1 MESVELDVHFWRY
14 SISQIPMR
22 PRFNL
27 KLTNAPKLVF
37 ALSAIAALGMSA
49 SPADTEPIAQRQRD
63 RHHNDAEVTIPQERY
78 IEYDRYFNP
87 RFEFSLA
94 YPENLVSPQAPPQNN
109 DGRTFVSPDG
119 DIEIKAFGY
128 HNSLNQPLSAAYQ
141 RAARSHTQEHPTR
154 DVTYKTRGE
163 NWFVVSGY
171 QGDDIFYTKQILRD
185 GKYKVLSI
193 RYDLSLKPEFDPI
206 VAEIAES
213 FNG

>member
-1 MESVELDVHFWRY
+1 M
-14 SISQIPMR
+14 Q

-27 KLTNAPKLVF
+27 TLANVPKIAL
-37 ALSAIAALGMSA
+37 ALSAIAALGIGA
-49 SPADTEPIAQRQRD
+49 PPTNAEPIAQRDRRD
-63 RHHNDAEVTIPQERY
+63 NNAEVTIPPERY

-109 DGRTFVSPDG
+109 DGRTFVSPEG

-171 QGDDIFYTKQILRD
+171 QGNDIFYTKTILRD

-193 RYDLSLKPEFDPI
+193 RYDLSLKPKFDPI
-206 VAEIAES
+206 VAEIAQS

>member
-1 MESVELDVHFWRY
+1 MESVELDVHFWRH
-14 SISQIPMR
+14 SISKIPMR

-27 KLTNAPKLVF
+27 KLKNTPKLVL

-49 SPADTEPIAQRQRD
+49 SPADAEPIAQRQRD
-63 RHHNDAEVTIPQERY
+63 RHYNDAEVTIPQERY

-109 DGRTFVSPDG
+109 DGRTFVSPEG

-141 RAARSHTQEHPTR
+141 RAARSHTQEHHHETELQQR
-154 DVTYKTRGE
+154 QRSRRNCRGSRRHSP
-163 NWFVVSGY
+163 NARRS
-171 QGDDIFYTKQILRD
+171 
-185 GKYKVLSI
+185 
-193 RYDLSLKPEFDPI
+193 
-206 VAEIAES
+206 
-213 FNG
+213 